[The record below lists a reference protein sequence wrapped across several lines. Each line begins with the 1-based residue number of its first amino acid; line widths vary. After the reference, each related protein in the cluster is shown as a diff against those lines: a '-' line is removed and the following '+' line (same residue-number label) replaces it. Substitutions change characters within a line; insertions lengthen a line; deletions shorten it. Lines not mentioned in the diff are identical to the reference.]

1 MPKYEITVEY
11 RGKNTIEIEADNKD
25 DAIDRAID
33 EMIDVNLHVYDVK
46 VREVSN
52 MNLSELP
59 NS

>member
-52 MNLSELP
+52 MNLSES

>member
-33 EMIDVNLHVYDVK
+33 KMIDINLHVYDVK

-52 MNLSELP
+52 MNLSESP

>member
-33 EMIDVNLHVYDVK
+33 EMIDINLHVYDVK

>member
-33 EMIDVNLHVYDVK
+33 EMIDINLHVYDVK

-52 MNLSELP
+52 MNLSES

>member
-11 RGKNTIEIEADNKD
+11 RGTNTIEIEADNKD

-33 EMIDVNLHVYDVK
+33 EMIDINLHVYDVK

-52 MNLSELP
+52 MNLSES

>member
-46 VREVSN
+46 AREVSN
-52 MNLSELP
+52 AMSKKCTP
-59 NS
+59 